1 MAAQKATPSRATSQ
15 TEKSVIQN
23 DSPGASQAPAAVG
36 QQSAAPASGQ
46 SAGANPIEALQ
57 SDVTRDAAPAEQA
70 GDFQPQSP
78 RQRVPF
84 GSFELKLDLPPRPGF
99 HRHWFNDKPGRIER
113 AELAGYTHVC
123 DASGKPISRPV
134 GVRDGGGALHAFVME
149 IPQELYDEDF
159 LRAQARVNDI
169 DASIRQGKLATTEGD
184 SRYVPKATP
193 IRIEYGKDS
202 L

>member
-1 MAAQKATPSRATSQ
+1 MAAQKATPSRAASQTSQ
-15 TEKSVIQN
+15 TVVENQPPV
-23 DSPGASQAPAAVG
+23 AQAPIAAG
-36 QQSAAPASGQ
+36 QQSTAHASGQ
-46 SAGANPIEALQ
+46 SADASQPEVLQ
-57 SDVTRDAAPAEQA
+57 PGLTRDAAPAEQA

-84 GSFELKLDLPPRPGF
+84 GSFELKLQLPPRPGF

-113 AELAGYTHVC
+113 AELAGYTQVR

-134 GVRDGGGALHAFVME
+134 GVRDGGGALHAYVME

-159 LRAQARVNDI
+159 LRAQARVDEI
-169 DASIRQGKLATTEGD
+169 DASIKQGKLATKEGD
-184 SRYVPKATP
+184 SRYVPSNSP
-193 IRIEYGKDS
+193 IRIEHGKTG